1 MLSKLKSLFFRS
13 KNPLDMSLDKI
24 MESKIKLDISIKKLE
39 SEILEIDNQITML
52 FEKAKEAKSKSEEL
66 TIATKIKTL
75 NQKKKQL
82 QNSHALLN
90 KQMRFINNIL
100 VIKEN
105 KKILKSTPLW
115 NTLRSM
121 SPEELEEHLIKMK
134 IDSENLI
141 GTLNTALGITDNM
154 LSSASEEHDDDI
166 QDILSAIQ
174 AVKEGELDVEGAKGM
189 VSNEERSGMKDK
201 DIERKLKKLDKLI
214 DWD

>member
-1 MLSKLKSLFFRS
+1 MLSKLKSLSFRS